1 MQKHN
6 VNLEDDEKLV
16 EAFNEYQNSVF
27 LLFKHLVAKEIGDF
41 DVKAFIKRC
50 AENEGSLDEH

>member
-1 MQKHN
+1 M
-6 VNLEDDEKLV
+6 V

-27 LLFKHLVAKEIGDF
+27 LLFKHLVAKQIGDF
-41 DVKAFIKRC
+41 DVEAFIKRC

>member
-1 MQKHN
+1 
-6 VNLEDDEKLV
+6 LV